1 MQVSLTSVLSLTRL
15 HPRKSMLS
23 ITRFGRPPR
32 SFWPQV
38 ATAVAALLL
47 SGAACADMAGGLLV
61 SPTSL
66 NFGSVALGATS
77 ASQQVTVTNT
87 TSAPIGPL
95 SVGSGVSA
103 PWGSGTGCSGVTLA
117 AGTSC
122 SSTYTFTPTALGPQ
136 VSSAEG
142 ITINGVKVP
151 MSFVGTGV
159 QGLRVTPT
167 SFNFGDVIVNTTSPG
182 QVLTV
187 TNITSAPATIA
198 SSSAGAMAPFAYSG
212 NCPGITLASGA
223 SCTYTYTF
231 LPTTLGARATPAGTE
246 FVVNG
251 QATPI
256 SLQGTG
262 VASIPPGSLLVTPSE
277 LNFGDVPIG
286 ATSAPQSTTLT
297 NISGLTV
304 PISFISGALPG
315 GEFGGGTATNNCGP
329 ALAAGA
335 SCVLS
340 TYTFSPTSAGAQT
353 GSVTET
359 VNSFGHPL
367 VVKGNGV
374 SGLNITPSIIDFGP
388 IPVGATSAPQS
399 TTLTNISGLTVPIS
413 FISGALPGGEFGGGT
428 ATNNCGPALAAG
440 ASCVLSTYTFSPTS
454 AGAQTGSVTETV
466 NSFGHPLVVKGIGTT
481 GAPLVPPTITSV
493 PPPGGSTGT
502 PYNFIVTA
510 TGTTAFT
517 FSDAGT
523 LPPGLT
529 INPSTGAI
537 TGTPSA
543 AGSYNVTLAAA
554 NGILP
559 NGAQAFTMDIAL
571 APVGSVT
578 AVPTLGE
585 WGLLLMACLVGGTGW
600 WQVRRRST
608 SRWPAP

>member
-1 MQVSLTSVLSLTRL
+1 MQISLTSVLSLARL
-15 HPRKSMLS
+15 HPRKSMPS
-23 ITRFGRPPR
+23 ITRFGHPPR

-136 VSSAEG
+136 VSSGEG

-167 SFNFGDVIVNTTSPG
+167 SLNFGDVIVNTTSPG

-187 TNITSAPATIA
+187 TNITSAPVTIA

-262 VASIPPGSLLVTPSE
+262 VASIPPGALLITPSE

-359 VNSFGHPL
+359 V
-367 VVKGNGV
+367 
-374 SGLNITPSIIDFGP
+374 
-388 IPVGATSAPQS
+388 
-399 TTLTNISGLTVPIS
+399 
-413 FISGALPGGEFGGGT
+413 
-428 ATNNCGPALAAG
+428 
-440 ASCVLSTYTFSPTS
+440 
-454 AGAQTGSVTETV
+454 
-466 NSFGHPLVVKGIGTT
+466 
-481 GAPLVPPTITSV
+481 
-493 PPPGGSTGT
+493 
-502 PYNFIVTA
+502 
-510 TGTTAFT
+510 
-517 FSDAGT
+517 
-523 LPPGLT
+523 
-529 INPSTGAI
+529 
-537 TGTPSA
+537 
-543 AGSYNVTLAAA
+543 
-554 NGILP
+554 
-559 NGAQAFTMDIAL
+559 
-571 APVGSVT
+571 
-578 AVPTLGE
+578 
-585 WGLLLMACLVGGTGW
+585 
-600 WQVRRRST
+600 
-608 SRWPAP
+608 

>member
-1 MQVSLTSVLSLTRL
+1 MQISLTSVLSLARL
-15 HPRKSMLS
+15 HPRKSMPS
-23 ITRFGRPPR
+23 ITRFGHPPR

-136 VSSAEG
+136 VSSGEG

-167 SFNFGDVIVNTTSPG
+167 SLNFGDVIVNTTSPG

-187 TNITSAPATIA
+187 TNITSAPVTIA

-231 LPTTLGARATPAGTE
+231 LPATLGARATPAGTE

-262 VASIPPGSLLVTPSE
+262 VASIPPGALLITPSE

-481 GAPLVPPTITSV
+481 GAPLVPPTITSA
-493 PPPGGSTGT
+493 PPPGGSTGK

>member
-1 MQVSLTSVLSLTRL
+1 MQISLTSVLSLARL
-15 HPRKSMLS
+15 HPRKSMPS
-23 ITRFGRPPR
+23 ITRFGHPPR

-136 VSSAEG
+136 VSSGEG

-187 TNITSAPATIA
+187 TNITSAPVTIA

-231 LPTTLGARATPAGTE
+231 LPATLGARATPAGTE

-262 VASIPPGSLLVTPSE
+262 VASIPPGALLITPSE

-481 GAPLVPPTITSV
+481 GAPLVPPTITSA

>member
-187 TNITSAPATIA
+187 TNITSAPVTIA

-231 LPTTLGARATPAGTE
+231 LPATLGARATPAGTE

-262 VASIPPGSLLVTPSE
+262 VASIPPGSLLVTPSAFD
-277 LNFGDVPIG
+277 FGDVPSGSTSVPQAVTVTNPTG
-286 ATSAPQSTTLT
+286 AA
-297 NISGLTV
+297 I
-304 PISFISGALPG
+304 ALNLS
-315 GEFGGGTATNNCGP
+315 GGGTGAAPFNTFQGDCG
-329 ALAAGA
+329 ASLAAGSTCTLRKFSFSPIATGSKTDGAAIQVNGVSYTFGVSGRGVSGVTVGPANLDFGPVLVGAVSPPRAITVTNPTGAAISLNLSGGGTGAAPFNTFQGDCGA
-335 SCVLS
+335 SLAAGS
-340 TYTFSPTSAGAQT
+340 TCTLRNFSFSPIATGSQTDGAAIQVNGVSYTFSVSGIGINAGQSLIAPVITSA
-353 GSVTET
+353 
-359 VNSFGHPL
+359 
-367 VVKGNGV
+367 
-374 SGLNITPSIIDFGP
+374 
-388 IPVGATSAPQS
+388 
-399 TTLTNISGLTVPIS
+399 
-413 FISGALPGGEFGGGT
+413 
-428 ATNNCGPALAAG
+428 
-440 ASCVLSTYTFSPTS
+440 
-454 AGAQTGSVTETV
+454 
-466 NSFGHPLVVKGIGTT
+466 
-481 GAPLVPPTITSV
+481 
-493 PPPGGSTGT
+493 PPPGGTAGA

>member
-1 MQVSLTSVLSLTRL
+1 MQSQ
-15 HPRKSMLS
+15 PRSK
-23 ITRFGRPPR
+23 RPPR
-32 SFWPQV
+32 TPWPRW
-38 ATAVAALLL
+38 AAGLAALLL
-47 SGAACADMAGGLLV
+47 SGAACADMVGGLLV

-136 VSSAEG
+136 VSSEEG

-187 TNITSAPATIA
+187 TNITSAPVTIA

-262 VASIPPGSLLVTPSE
+262 VASIPPGSLLVTPSAFD
-277 LNFGDVPIG
+277 FGDVPIG
-286 ATSAPQSTTLT
+286 STSVPQAVTVT
-297 NISGLTV
+297 NPT
-304 PISFISGALPG
+304 GAAIALNLS
-315 GEFGGGTATNNCGP
+315 GGGTGAAPFNTFQGDCG
-329 ALAAGA
+329 ASLAAG
-335 SCVLS
+335 S
-340 TYTFSPTSAGAQT
+340 TCTLRNFSFSPIATGSQTDGAAIQVNGVSYTFSVSGIGINAGQSLIAPVITSA
-353 GSVTET
+353 
-359 VNSFGHPL
+359 
-367 VVKGNGV
+367 
-374 SGLNITPSIIDFGP
+374 
-388 IPVGATSAPQS
+388 
-399 TTLTNISGLTVPIS
+399 
-413 FISGALPGGEFGGGT
+413 
-428 ATNNCGPALAAG
+428 
-440 ASCVLSTYTFSPTS
+440 
-454 AGAQTGSVTETV
+454 
-466 NSFGHPLVVKGIGTT
+466 
-481 GAPLVPPTITSV
+481 
-493 PPPGGSTGT
+493 PPPGGTAGA

-510 TGTTAFT
+510 TGTTVFT

>member
-1 MQVSLTSVLSLTRL
+1 MQISLTSVLSLARL
-15 HPRKSMLS
+15 HPRKSMPS
-23 ITRFGRPPR
+23 ITRFGHPPR

-136 VSSAEG
+136 VSSGEG

-167 SFNFGDVIVNTTSPG
+167 SLNFGDVIVNTTSPG

-187 TNITSAPATIA
+187 TNITSAPVTIA

-231 LPTTLGARATPAGTE
+231 LPATLGARATPAGTE

-262 VASIPPGSLLVTPSE
+262 VASIPPGALLITPSE
-277 LNFGDVPIG
+277 LNFGDVPI
-286 ATSAPQSTTLT
+286 
-297 NISGLTV
+297 
-304 PISFISGALPG
+304 
-315 GEFGGGTATNNCGP
+315 
-329 ALAAGA
+329 
-335 SCVLS
+335 
-340 TYTFSPTSAGAQT
+340 
-353 GSVTET
+353 
-359 VNSFGHPL
+359 
-367 VVKGNGV
+367 
-374 SGLNITPSIIDFGP
+374 
-388 IPVGATSAPQS
+388 GATSAPQS

-481 GAPLVPPTITSV
+481 GAPLVPPTIMSA

>member
-187 TNITSAPATIA
+187 TNITSAPVTIA

-367 VVKGNGV
+367 VFKGNGV